1 MEYYTASRA
10 PDSEE
15 WLKLDE
21 SLRIDL
27 VRESIGEDIED
38 DVPEDAEYLHA
49 AIHVVVEN
57 QLAMGVDPVPPTMA
71 KLIRQGLSRHE
82 ALHAI
87 GTIVSEDIFDL
98 LQSNEKSWPESR
110 YRRRLEKLTAKRWIK
125 RAVVIKAHKSFKS
138 DGAIKRIAPQFIR

>member
-98 LQSNEKSWPESR
+98 LQSNEKSWPENR
-110 YRRRLEKLTAKRWIK
+110 YRKRLEKLTAKRWRK
-125 RAVVIKAHKSFKS
+125 GKW
-138 DGAIKRIAPQFIR
+138 

>member
-1 MEYYTASRA
+1 MEYYKASHA
-10 PDSEE
+10 PDSEV
-15 WLKLDE
+15 WLELDE
-21 SLRIDL
+21 SLRIEL

-49 AIHVVVEN
+49 TIHVVVEN
-57 QLAMGVDPVPPTMA
+57 QLAMGVDPVPATMA

-87 GTIVSEDIFDL
+87 GAILSEDIFDL

-110 YRRRLEKLTAKRWIK
+110 YRRRLEKLTAKRWRK
-125 RAVVIKAHKSFKS
+125 
-138 DGAIKRIAPQFIR
+138 GQW